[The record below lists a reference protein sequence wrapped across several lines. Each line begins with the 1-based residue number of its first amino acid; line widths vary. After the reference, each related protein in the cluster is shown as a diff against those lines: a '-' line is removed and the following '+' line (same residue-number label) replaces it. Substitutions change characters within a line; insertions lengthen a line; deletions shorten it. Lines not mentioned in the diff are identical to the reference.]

1 MDISTFNIPISS
13 KWKHIELTKDQLNPT
28 IQNDLDS
35 PSILIILMGSLGDVA
50 RALCLVS
57 HIKDHLPA
65 SKVSW
70 LIEKRR
76 NDMVGFNPRLD
87 RVIVFDRSRGIPG
100 VWDLYQSLRR
110 EHFDIALDLQRIF
123 KSGFFSLLS
132 GARRRIGFHR
142 KNSKELNWVF
152 NNEYIP
158 YFSEDRS
165 KLEHYLKFTE
175 YLELPEL
182 DRADFGFATLDVN
195 RTGPSHVAQIQGS
208 FIAVV
213 MGSSWDSKDWN
224 FTGYHN
230 FVQYIIETQ
239 NRQVVLLGGNS
250 QMELAASLVEKLN
263 SPKVIDLTGN
273 SLLEMTAVLKAA
285 AAAVGPDSGPGHLAA
300 AVGTPYVTLF
310 GPTPANR
317 HAPYGCR
324 HLVVQSDLS
333 CAPCYKKQCPDR
345 NKECMTGIDVSEVA
359 DKISRALADRV
370 S

>member
-1 MDISTFNIPISS
+1 MTNKKPTKEIPMA
-13 KWKHIELTKDQLNPT
+13 
-28 IQNDLDS
+28 

-50 RALCLVS
+50 RGLCLVS
-57 HIKDHLPA
+57 HIKNHLPD
-65 SKVSW
+65 SRVSW
-70 LIEKRR
+70 LIEKKRT
-76 NDMVGFNPRLD
+76 DMVGFNPRLD
-87 RVIVFDRSRGIPG
+87 KVIAFDRSRGIAG
-100 VWDLYQSLRR
+100 VWDLYQSMRR

-132 GARRRIGFHR
+132 GAGRRIGFHR
-142 KNSKELNWVF
+142 RNAKEMNWVF

-158 YFSEDRS
+158 YFSEDRP

-175 YLELPEL
+175 YLKLPKM
-182 DRADFGFATLDVN
+182 DSADFGFAALDVN
-195 RTGPSHVAQIQGS
+195 RTVPTHVAEIKGA

-224 FTGYHN
+224 FSGYCN

-239 NRQVVLLGGNS
+239 DRHVVLLGGNS
-250 QMELAASLVEKLN
+250 QMQLAAELVEKLN

-285 AAAVGPDSGPGHLAA
+285 AAAVGPDSGPGHLSA

-317 HAPYGCR
+317 HAPYGCE
-324 HLVVQSDLS
+324 HLVVKSNLS

-345 NKECMTGIDVSEVA
+345 NKECMTDIDVSEVA
-359 DKISRALADRV
+359 DKISEALAARAD
-370 S
+370 

>member
-1 MDISTFNIPISS
+1 
-13 KWKHIELTKDQLNPT
+13 LTKNQNNPK
-28 IQNDLDS
+28 NPDKLES
-35 PSILIILMGSLGDVA
+35 ASILIILMGSLGDVA
-50 RALCLVS
+50 RGLCLVS
-57 HIKDHLPA
+57 HIKNHLSA

-76 NDMVGFNPRLD
+76 TDMVGFHPQLD
-87 RVIVFDRSRGIPG
+87 KVIVFDRSRGLSG
-100 VWDLYQSLRR
+100 VWDLYQSMRR
-110 EHFDIALDLQRIF
+110 EHFDIVLDLQRIF

-132 GARRRIGFHR
+132 GAGRRIGFHR
-142 KNSKELNWVF
+142 RNAKELNWVF

-158 YFSEDRS
+158 YFNENRS

-182 DRADFGFATLDVN
+182 DTADFGFATLDVN
-195 RTGPSHVAQIQGS
+195 RTVPPHVAEIQDS

-224 FTGYHN
+224 FSGYHN

-239 NRQVVLLGGNS
+239 NRHVVLLGGNS
-250 QMELAASLVEKLN
+250 QMKLAADLVEKLN

-317 HAPYGCR
+317 HAPYGCED
-324 HLVVQSDLS
+324 LVVKSNLS
-333 CAPCYKKQCPDR
+333 CAPCYKKECPDR
-345 NKECMTGIDVSEVA
+345 NKECMTNIDVREVA
-359 DKISRALADRV
+359 DKISRALADMV